1 MTAINGAVV
10 IDKPSGMTS
19 YQVVEAV
26 KRISGARKA
35 GHTGTLDPLAT
46 GVLPVCVNEATKLVR
61 FLANDDKEYQGT
73 LLLGVRTDTF
83 DTEGKVL
90 SSNAPL
96 ASRQQVEAV
105 FGSFSGRLKQT
116 APLYS
121 AVKVKGKAL
130 YKWARRGI
138 AVAPPER
145 EIEIYAIRMDG
156 FSLPEVRFSLSCS
169 KGTYVR
175 SLCADIGDAL
185 GCGGCM
191 SALRRTRSGIFALD
205 RAVTLEGLAQW
216 VQEGTLA
223 EKMIPLAELLPG
235 LPLIEVDD
243 ALAGKIRNGYQ
254 PAEEIF
260 FDDQNPF
267 LVEGDV
273 IKIMQDKRR
282 LVAVAQMARS
292 SEALGRTAGGN
303 HALKILRVFN
313 D

>member
-1 MTAINGAVV
+1 MVVMNGVVV
-10 IDKPSGMTS
+10 IDKPPGMTS
-19 YQVVEAV
+19 YEVVEEV
-26 KRISGARKA
+26 KKISGIRKA

-61 FLANDDKEYQGT
+61 FLANDNKEYQGT

-90 SSNAPL
+90 SRKTPFVN
-96 ASRQQVEAV
+96 RQQVEAV
-105 FGSFSGRLKQT
+105 FRSFTGRLRQV

-130 YKWARRGI
+130 YKWTRRGI
-138 AVAPPER
+138 DVTPPER
-145 EIEIYAIRMDG
+145 DVEIYDFRIDD
-156 FSLPEVRFSLSCS
+156 FSLPEVRFTLSCS

-175 SLCADIGDAL
+175 SLCAETGDVL

-205 RAVTLEGLAQW
+205 KAVTLEGLAEC
-216 VQEGTLA
+216 VKEGTLFK
-223 EKMIPLAELLPG
+223 KMIPLAELLPG

-243 ALAGKIRNGYQ
+243 TLAEKIRNGYQ
-254 PAEEIF
+254 PKEEVLFNYQI
-260 FDDQNPF
+260 PF

-273 IKIMQDKRR
+273 VKITLGERR
-282 LVAVAQMARS
+282 LVAVARMMRPSDASGLTSDKSQ
-292 SEALGRTAGGN
+292 
-303 HALKILRVFN
+303 ALKILRVFN
-313 D
+313 Y